1 MNRHRTSL
9 FTLITLITL
18 VITPA
23 AVAEIYK
30 CDGPDGPIYSDRK
43 CGSAATNVE
52 LQESSGLS
60 GVNEQDKADLAE
72 KKQERE
78 QEREKARSQKQ
89 QGSAVSNQ
97 NNVYATED
105 PGYWVRDGDR
115 LRDRDNTNT
124 LPGKT
129 RPTTPPTEPRPVT
142 LPGKTRPTAPPTEP
156 RPVTLPGKTP
166 KKRKNG

>member
-30 CDGPDGPIYSDRK
+30 CDGPDGPIYSDKK
-43 CGSAATNVE
+43 CGSDAANVE
-52 LQESSGLS
+52 VRESSGMS
-60 GVNEQDKADLAE
+60 GVSEQDKADLAE

-78 QEREKARSQKQ
+78 QEREQAQSRNQ
-89 QGSAVSNQ
+89 QDNEVNIQ
-97 NNVYATED
+97 NNVYPTED
-105 PGYWVRDGDR
+105 TGYWVRDGDR
-115 LRDRDNTNT
+115 LRNLDKANI

-129 RPTTPPTEPRPVT
+129 PPTTAPTEPRPVT
-142 LPGKTRPTAPPTEP
+142 LPANM
-156 RPVTLPGKTP
+156 P
-166 KKRKNG
+166 KKRKDG

>member
-1 MNRHRTSL
+1 MKRHRISL

-23 AVAEIYK
+23 VAAEIYK
-30 CDGPDGPIYSDRK
+30 CDGPDGPVYSDKK
-43 CGSAATNVE
+43 CGSDAANVE
-52 LQESSGLS
+52 LSESSGLS
-60 GVNEQDKADLAE
+60 GVSEQDKADLAE

-78 QEREKARSQKQ
+78 QEREQAQSQNQK
-89 QGSAVSNQ
+89 GSAVNNQ

-115 LRDRDNTNT
+115 LRNLDKANI

-129 RPTTPPTEPRPVT
+129 LPATPPTEPRPVT
-142 LPGKTRPTAPPTEP
+142 LPAKP
-156 RPVTLPGKTP
+156 RK
-166 KKRKNG
+166 KNG

>member
-30 CDGPDGPIYSDRK
+30 CDGPDGPIYSDKK
-43 CGSAATNVE
+43 CGSDAANVE
-52 LQESSGLS
+52 LPESSGLS
-60 GVNEQDKADLAE
+60 GVSEQDKADLAE

-78 QEREKARSQKQ
+78 LEREQAQSRNQ
-89 QGSAVSNQ
+89 QDNVVNNQ
-97 NNVYATED
+97 NNVYTTED

-115 LRDRDNTNT
+115 LRNLDKAKI

-129 RPTTPPTEPRPVT
+129 LPATPPTEPRPVT
-142 LPGKTRPTAPPTEP
+142 LPAKP
-156 RPVTLPGKTP
+156 R
-166 KKRKNG
+166 KKDG

>member
-1 MNRHRTSL
+1 MKRHRISL

-23 AVAEIYK
+23 VAAEIYK
-30 CDGPDGPIYSDRK
+30 CDGPDGPVYSDKK
-43 CGSAATNVE
+43 CGSDAANVE
-52 LQESSGLS
+52 LSESSGLS
-60 GVNEQDKADLAE
+60 GVSEQDKADLAE

-78 QEREKARSQKQ
+78 QEREQAQSQNQK
-89 QGSAVSNQ
+89 GSEVNNQ

-115 LRDRDNTNT
+115 LRNLDKSKI

-129 RPTTPPTEPRPVT
+129 LPATPPTEPRPVT
-142 LPGKTRPTAPPTEP
+142 LPAKP
-156 RPVTLPGKTP
+156 R
-166 KKRKNG
+166 KKDG